1 MTSIWIQTNGHWEF
15 CRGASQEGS
24 ASGGRCEAQPVGYA
38 EGKWKFLPFL
48 SWHSK
53 SNPCCQ
59 GLRRV
64 FQQQMRGNSWK
75 EHVFHQFP
83 LFLPQDRQLSGR
95 LLTAE
100 LEAIKS
106 RDIFALF
113 RGQAFCQPG
122 RSHNYLQASISE
134 SSVSDLPDRLKPQS
148 AADEAGCPAPGSA
161 EAINRKGWIHSC
173 SHPHFS
179 PW

>member
-1 MTSIWIQTNGHWEF
+1 MNPDKWPLIVLPRCILQ
-15 CRGASQEGS
+15 GS
-24 ASGGRCEAQPVGYA
+24 GSGGWCEVQPVRYA
-38 EGKWKFLPFL
+38 EGKQKFLPFL
-48 SWHSK
+48 LWHYK
-53 SNPCCQ
+53 SNPYCQ
-59 GLRRV
+59 GLCRV
-64 FQQQMRGNSWK
+64 LRQQMSGNSWK

-83 LFLPQDRQLSGR
+83 LFLPQDRQLSGQ

-134 SSVSDLPDRLKPQS
+134 SSVSDLPDRLKPQNET
-148 AADEAGCPAPGSA
+148 DEAGCPAPGSA